1 VADPVL
7 IPIAPLGGVHPE
19 TVTVGPWIIAERVDV
34 ALASLAFR
42 RGREAEAAAAAAAA
56 GVPLSPPA
64 RAETGSPYRAFWL
77 APGQWMVEAPC
88 ASHEDI
94 VAHLKPLFGPLASI
108 TEQTDAWARFDVTG
122 DSLSRLFERLCN
134 VDLAAAPDGFATRT
148 VIDHLG
154 CYLIRRSAGA
164 VTLLGPRS
172 SAQSLFHA
180 LGVAAR
186 VAA

>member
-1 VADPVL
+1 MADPLL
-7 IPIAPLGGVHPE
+7 IPITPLGGPHPE
-19 TVTVGPWIIAERVDV
+19 TRTIGPWTIAERVDV

-42 RGREAEAAAAAAAA
+42 LGRAADGARAAAAA
-56 GVPLSPPA
+56 GVPLPPPG
-64 RAETGSPYRAFWL
+64 RVERGKPYGSFWL
-77 APGQWMVEAPC
+77 SPDQWMVEAPF

-94 VAHLKPLFGPLASI
+94 VAHLKPLFGPSASI
-108 TEQTDAWARFDVTG
+108 TEQTDAWVRFDVTG
-122 DSLSRLFERLCN
+122 DGLPRLFERLCN

-148 VIDHLG
+148 VIEHLG
-154 CYLIRRSAGA
+154 CYLIRRSARE

-186 VAA
+186 SLA

>member
-1 VADPVL
+1 MADPVL
-7 IPIAPLGGVHPE
+7 IPVAPLGGGHPE
-19 TVTVGPWIIAERVDV
+19 TVTIGPWTLAERVDV

-42 RGREAEAAAAAAAA
+42 LGREVEATAAAMAA
-56 GVPLSPPA
+56 GVPLPPPG
-64 RAETGSPYRAFWL
+64 RAETGSPYGAFWL
-77 APGQWMVEAPC
+77 APAQWMAEAPF

-122 DSLSRLFERLCN
+122 DGLPRLFERLCN

-154 CYLIRRSAGA
+154 CYLIRRGA
-164 VTLLGPRS
+164 AEVTLLGPRS
-172 SAQSLFHA
+172 SAHSLFHA
-180 LGVAAR
+180 LGLAAR
-186 VAA
+186 AAG